1 MVELLEV
8 TTVFLVMLLA
18 LAAASALH
26 WLLLHAAF
34 RLMQPATARRNFPRN
49 QVLDATPATVPLSG
63 ANRR

>member
-34 RLMQPATARRNFPRN
+34 RLMQPATDRRNFPRN
-49 QVLDATPATVPLSG
+49 QVLDATPTTVRLSG
-63 ANRR
+63 ANRL

>member
-18 LAAASALH
+18 LAAASAMH

-34 RLMQPATARRNFPRN
+34 RLMTPATARRNFPRN
-49 QVLDATPATVPLSG
+49 QGVGATPATVRLSG
-63 ANRR
+63 ANRL

>member
-26 WLLLHAAF
+26 WLLLHLAF
-34 RLMQPATARRNFPRN
+34 RLMQPATARRNFPRD
-49 QVLDATPATVPLSG
+49 QAVGATPATVPLSG
-63 ANRR
+63 TNRR

>member
-1 MVELLEV
+1 MVELVEV

-34 RLMQPATARRNFPRN
+34 RLMQPATARHNSPRN
-49 QVLDATPATVPLSG
+49 QVAGATPTTVRLSG

>member
-26 WLLLHAAF
+26 WLLLHVAF
-34 RLMQPATARRNFPRN
+34 RLMQPATARRNFLRN
-49 QVLDATPATVPLSG
+49 QVLEATPATARLAG